1 MQKEEKNE
9 RKANK
14 FIGTCFLGIKM
25 KEDIRKKEY
34 MIQEAFA
41 YYVLGYQRY
50 KKDNNENDCMQIL
63 KNILEVARDNINT
76 TQITGVNTNLLNRI
90 NFSWK
95 LSADDFVA
103 YAVCIF
109 YVLTNREK
117 NITDEKILKK
127 FLSELH
133 THHPRKILKEAEF
146 ILTNFFPDLNN

>member
-1 MQKEEKNE
+1 
-9 RKANK
+9 
-14 FIGTCFLGIKM
+14 M
-25 KEDIRKKEY
+25 KQDIRKKEY

-50 KKDNNENDCMQIL
+50 KKDNNENDFKQIL
-63 KNILEVARDNINT
+63 KNILEVASDNINT

-117 NITDEKILKK
+117 KITDEKILKE

-133 THHPRKILKEAEF
+133 THHPRKILKEANF
-146 ILTNFFPDLNN
+146 IIDNFFPDLK

>member
-1 MQKEEKNE
+1 
-9 RKANK
+9 
-14 FIGTCFLGIKM
+14 M
-25 KEDIRKKEY
+25 KQDIRKKEY

-50 KKDNNENDCMQIL
+50 KKDNNENDFKQIL
-63 KNILEVARDNINT
+63 KNILEVASDNINT

-90 NFSWK
+90 NFSWM

-103 YAVCIF
+103 YAVCVF

-117 NITDEKILKK
+117 NITDEKILKE

-146 ILTNFFPDLNN
+146 ILTNFFPDLKG

>member
-1 MQKEEKNE
+1 
-9 RKANK
+9 
-14 FIGTCFLGIKM
+14 M

-50 KKDNNENDCMQIL
+50 KKDNNENDFKQIL
-63 KNILEVARDNINT
+63 KNILEVASDNINT

-95 LSADDFVA
+95 LSADDFVS
-103 YAVCIF
+103 YATCIF
-109 YVLTNREK
+109 YVLTKREK
-117 NITDEKILKK
+117 VITDEKILKE

-146 ILTNFFPDLNN
+146 ILTNFFPDLND

>member
-1 MQKEEKNE
+1 M
-9 RKANK
+9 NK
-14 FIGTCFLGIKM
+14 
-25 KEDIRKKEY
+25 DIRKKEY

-50 KKDNNENDCMQIL
+50 IKDNNENDCMQIL
-63 KNILEVARDNINT
+63 KNILEVASENINA
-76 TQITGVNTNLLNRI
+76 TQIIGVNTNLLRRI

-103 YAVCIF
+103 YATCIF

-117 NITDEKILKK
+117 KITDEKILKE

-133 THHPRKILKEAEF
+133 THHPRRILKEANF
-146 ILTNFFPDLNN
+146 IIDNFFPDLK

>member
-1 MQKEEKNE
+1 MKKKEKEIIAERRKKWKKGKQVHRDLFFRYKNE
-9 RKANK
+9 R
-14 FIGTCFLGIKM
+14 
-25 KEDIRKKEY
+25 
-34 MIQEAFA
+34 
-41 YYVLGYQRY
+41 RY
-50 KKDNNENDCMQIL
+50 KKKRIYDTRSICL
-63 KNILEVARDNINT
+63 LW
-76 TQITGVNTNLLNRI
+76 TGVNTNLLNRI

-117 NITDEKILKK
+117 NITDEKILKE

>member
-1 MQKEEKNE
+1 
-9 RKANK
+9 
-14 FIGTCFLGIKM
+14 M
-25 KEDIRKKEY
+25 KQDIRKKEY

-50 KKDNNENDCMQIL
+50 KKDNNENDFKQIL
-63 KNILEVARDNINT
+63 KNILEVASDNINT

-90 NFSWK
+90 NFSWM

-103 YAVCIF
+103 YAVCVF

-117 NITDEKILKK
+117 NITDEKILKE

-146 ILTNFFPDLNN
+146 ILTNFFPDLK

>member
-1 MQKEEKNE
+1 
-9 RKANK
+9 
-14 FIGTCFLGIKM
+14 M

-50 KKDNNENDCMQIL
+50 KKDNNENDFKQIL
-63 KNILEVARDNINT
+63 KNILEVASDNINT

-90 NFSWK
+90 NFSWM

-103 YAVCIF
+103 YATCIF
-109 YVLTNREK
+109 YVLTKREQK
-117 NITDEKILKK
+117 ITDEKILKE

-133 THHPRKILKEAEF
+133 SKHHRNILKEANF
-146 ILTNFFPDLNN
+146 ILDTIMPDIS

>member
-63 KNILEVARDNINT
+63 KNILEVANE
-76 TQITGVNTNLLNRI
+76 NLNQ
-90 NFSWK
+90 
-95 LSADDFVA
+95 
-103 YAVCIF
+103 
-109 YVLTNREK
+109 REA
-117 NITDEKILKK
+117 TYKK
-127 FLSELH
+127 TSSLY
-133 THHPRKILKEAEF
+133 PC
-146 ILTNFFPDLNN
+146 

>member
-1 MQKEEKNE
+1 
-9 RKANK
+9 
-14 FIGTCFLGIKM
+14 M
-25 KEDIRKKEY
+25 KQDIRKKEY

-50 KKDNNENDCMQIL
+50 KKDNNENDFKQIL
-63 KNILEVARDNINT
+63 KNILEVASDNINT

-90 NFSWK
+90 NFSWM

-109 YVLTNREK
+109 YVLNKREK
-117 NITDEKILKK
+117 NITDEKILKE

-146 ILTNFFPDLNN
+146 ILTNFFPDLKG

>member
-1 MQKEEKNE
+1 
-9 RKANK
+9 
-14 FIGTCFLGIKM
+14 M
-25 KEDIRKKEY
+25 KEKKKKKEY

-117 NITDEKILKK
+117 KITDEIILKE

-133 THHPRKILKEAEF
+133 THHPRRILKEANF
-146 ILTNFFPDLNN
+146 IIDNFFPDLKG